1 MLNTHG
7 FLGFILPHKFF
18 NAKYGEP
25 LRGLLAEGK
34 HLREII
40 HFGDQQVFANATTY
54 TCLFF
59 LNSKETQN
67 FHFIQAHSLP
77 AWRQGESQ
85 PEGDITTNKATSHA
99 WNFVVGQAAELFERL
114 SEMPVKLSDMAHLFV
129 GLQTNADDVY
139 ILEEVE
145 RKGQQVFCKSKATDK
160 IHPFENAHLKRFL
173 KGSLNIRRYFLSNL
187 TKRLIFPYE
196 NINDKAVLIDPT
208 DYEKR
213 FPLTWAYLKE
223 NKRRLAARNK
233 NKKSAAEW
241 HGYVYRKNH
250 ARLNNSKLLVP
261 SLAPGATFAADL
273 DGEFFFVGSGGGGGG
288 GYGISL
294 LENADISYFYL
305 LGILNSKLS
314 SFVLRN
320 ISTTFRGGY
329 LALNRQYIEQLPIRT
344 VDFKDSNDKPRHD
357 QMVDLVKNMLT
368 LHRKLAEAKVPQTKT
383 VLQRQIENTDKQID
397 QLVYEL
403 YGLTEEEIKIV
414 EESAG

>member
-1 MLNTHG
+1 M
-7 FLGFILPHKFF
+7 
-18 NAKYGEP
+18 
-25 LRGLLAEGK
+25 RSLLAEGK
-34 HLREII
+34 HLKEII
-40 HFGDQQVFANATTY
+40 HFGDQQVFTNATTY
-54 TCLFF
+54 TCLLF
-59 LNSKETQN
+59 LNKKDVQN
-67 FHFIQAHSLP
+67 FHFIQAHNLS
-77 AWRQGESQ
+77 AWRQGEAQ
-85 PEGDITTNKATSHA
+85 PEGDISTNKVTSHE
-99 WNFVVGQAAELFERL
+99 WNFIVGPGAELFERL
-114 SEMPVKLSDMAHLFV
+114 SDMPVKLSDTAHLFV

-145 RKGQQVFCKSKATDK
+145 RKGKQVFCKSKATGK

-196 NINDKAVLIDPT
+196 TINDKAVLIDST

-223 NKRRLAARNK
+223 NKRRLAVRNK
-233 NKKSAAEW
+233 GKMSGGKW

-314 SFVLRN
+314 SFILRN

-344 VDFKDSNDKPRHD
+344 IDFSDRTDKARHD
-357 QMVDLVKNMLT
+357 KMIDLVEQMLK
-368 LHRKLAEAKVPQTKT
+368 LHKKLALAKVPQTKT
-383 VLQRQIENTDKQID
+383 VLQRQIETTDQQID
-397 QLVYEL
+397 QLAYEL
-403 YGLTEEEIKIV
+403 YGLTDEEIKIV
-414 EESAG
+414 EGSAG